1 LSRLQATSQPSVI
14 STDANVPLSS
24 VISRAMNAAI
34 LSIMDLLLSIL
45 DFLAILGGYQIGQF
59 GKGTE

>member
-1 LSRLQATSQPSVI
+1 MI

-24 VISRAMNAAI
+24 AILPTLNAPF
-34 LSIMDLLLSIL
+34 LSIMDLMISIL
-45 DFLAILGGYQIGQF
+45 DFLAIFGGYQIGHF